1 MPTYPPTAT
10 SWETWI
16 ESLKPGDPV
25 WHIDGRQGVLVEV
38 LDDDVAVEAEGAQDM
53 WDVLDIEQP
62 QTTAFHIWA
71 AAQGEGE

>member
-10 SWETWI
+10 SWETWT

-25 WHIDGRQGVLVEV
+25 WNVDGRQGILVEV
-38 LDDDVAVEAEGAQDM
+38 LDDAVSVETEGALDL

-62 QTTAFHIWA
+62 QTDFHIWA